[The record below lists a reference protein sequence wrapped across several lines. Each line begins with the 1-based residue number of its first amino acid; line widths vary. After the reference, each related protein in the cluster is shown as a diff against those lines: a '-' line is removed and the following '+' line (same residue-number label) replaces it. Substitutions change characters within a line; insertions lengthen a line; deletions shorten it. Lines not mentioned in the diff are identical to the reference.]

1 MSLQQTKKID
11 SNNKYYRN
19 PVINFDKPDVA
30 VFREGNDYYLTG
42 SHSTF
47 PSLPIYHSRDLVH
60 WELLY
65 YAITDPSYGVWG
77 GAPDLLKYGDTYYLY
92 LMNGTDGIYVMTC
105 TDIVHGNWSAPQ
117 PLHLGPVKKE
127 DWPEGANIDHWDYNL
142 GFIDPGHIVGED
154 GKRYLFVSGGFM
166 VGLSDDGLR
175 VVTPPR
181 KVYEPWPIPEDWFIE
196 GYYIEAMSLFKRGD
210 YFYLMA
216 AQGGTFGPATG
227 HMAVSMRS
235 KSVFGPW
242 EHSPYNPIVHAD
254 SSSDPWWCRG
264 HATVLDDRDGNW
276 WIIYHAEERDY
287 RNHGRKTLLEPI
299 VWDENGWFH
308 VPEGMRPEQP
318 LPMPAGEPV
327 EENTRPSCDE
337 FYGPELEPQWGT
349 LSLKAYRKDHFVFRD
364 GGLAL
369 KAYGDSLPE
378 GNILALNNGDH
389 SFQMSV
395 ELATEDGAAGGMG
408 LYLCPGCYI
417 SLELKDGEISV
428 CRPAR
433 GGAYWKRQIG
443 AKKIRVEL
451 TCLNNLATFR
461 VEADGKAYHPR
472 FDTELSTWCQ
482 DSFGMVPV
490 HPSLFSY
497 GTGAVVFRH
506 FTYRNLN

>member
-1 MSLQQTKKID
+1 
-11 SNNKYYRN
+11 
-19 PVINFDKPDVA
+19 
-30 VFREGNDYYLTG
+30 
-42 SHSTF
+42 
-47 PSLPIYHSRDLVH
+47 
-60 WELLY
+60 
-65 YAITDPSYGVWG
+65 
-77 GAPDLLKYGDTYYLY
+77 
-92 LMNGTDGIYVMTC
+92 
-105 TDIVHGNWSAPQ
+105 
-117 PLHLGPVKKE
+117 
-127 DWPEGANIDHWDYNL
+127 
-142 GFIDPGHIVGED
+142 
-154 GKRYLFVSGGFM
+154 
-166 VGLSDDGLR
+166 
-175 VVTPPR
+175 
-181 KVYEPWPIPEDWFIE
+181 
-196 GYYIEAMSLFKRGD
+196 
-210 YFYLMA
+210 
-216 AQGGTFGPATG
+216 
-227 HMAVSMRS
+227 
-235 KSVFGPW
+235 
-242 EHSPYNPIVHAD
+242 
-254 SSSDPWWCRG
+254 
-264 HATVLDDRDGNW
+264 
-276 WIIYHAEERDY
+276 
-287 RNHGRKTLLEPI
+287 
-299 VWDENGWFH
+299 
-308 VPEGMRPEQP
+308 
-318 LPMPAGEPV
+318 MPAGEPV

-369 KAYGDSLPE
+369 KAYGNSLPE

-506 FTYRNLN
+506 FTYKNLN